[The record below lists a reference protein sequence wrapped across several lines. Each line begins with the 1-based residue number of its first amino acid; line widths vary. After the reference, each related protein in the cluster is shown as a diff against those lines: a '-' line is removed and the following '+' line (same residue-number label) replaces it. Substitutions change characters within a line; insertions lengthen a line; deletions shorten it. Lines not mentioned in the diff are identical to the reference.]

1 VSDHRRYALLAWPAD
16 HGSSGVMSFLVGP
29 QGVVFQKDLGDG
41 TEQAAK
47 AITAYDPD
55 ESWDPTR

>member
-1 VSDHRRYALLAWPAD
+1 MTGGFALLAWPAE
-16 HGSSGVMSFLVGP
+16 HGSSGVMTFIVGP

-41 TEQAAK
+41 TDEAAK

-55 ESWDPTR
+55 ESWEPTR

>member
-1 VSDHRRYALLAWPAD
+1 
-16 HGSSGVMSFLVGP
+16 MSFLVGP

-47 AITAYDPD
+47 AITAYDPH